1 MCLQT
6 HKENPVLVTEAVKVV
21 LMAAREISNLFE
33 DFEVAKE
40 LWLNVAWPEQMKL
53 RLS

>member
-1 MCLQT
+1 M
-6 HKENPVLVTEAVKVV
+6 VTEAVKVV

-40 LWLNVAWPEQMKL
+40 L
-53 RLS
+53 